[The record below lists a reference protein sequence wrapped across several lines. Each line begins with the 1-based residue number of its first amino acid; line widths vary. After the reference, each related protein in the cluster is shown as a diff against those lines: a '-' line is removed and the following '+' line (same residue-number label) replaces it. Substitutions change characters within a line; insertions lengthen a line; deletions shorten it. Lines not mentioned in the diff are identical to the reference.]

1 MSQEQTVWS
10 GTPSQIINLGTYVLC
25 ILFFWLIIP
34 IFIGI
39 WKYLV
44 VKTTKYELT
53 TQRLRL
59 RTGVLN
65 KEINELELYRVKDF
79 KIDQPLFLRIFS
91 VANIVISTSDN
102 SHPVICI
109 RAVSDAEGLL
119 SKIRE
124 NVEIMR
130 RNRVREVDMN

>member
-10 GTPSQIINLGTYVLC
+10 GTSSQILNLGTYILC
-25 ILFFWLIIP
+25 ILLFWMILP

-39 WKYLV
+39 WKYMV
-44 VKTTKYELT
+44 VRATKYELT

-79 KIDQPLFLRIFS
+79 RIEQPLFLRLFS
-91 VANIVISTSDN
+91 VSNIVISTSDS
-102 SHPVICI
+102 SHAVVCI
-109 RAVSDAEGLL
+109 RAVVGAEDLM

-130 RNRVREVDMN
+130 RNRVREVDVN

>member
-10 GTPSQIINLGTYVLC
+10 GTSSQILNLGTYILC
-25 ILFFWLIIP
+25 ILLFWMILP

-39 WKYLV
+39 WKYMV
-44 VKTTKYELT
+44 VRATKYELT

-79 KIDQPLFLRIFS
+79 RIEQPLFLRLFS
-91 VANIVISTSDN
+91 VSNIVILTSDS
-102 SHPVICI
+102 SHAVVCI
-109 RAVSDAEGLL
+109 RAVVGAEDLM

-130 RNRVREVDMN
+130 RNRVREVDVN

>member
-1 MSQEQTVWS
+1 MSQEQTIWS
-10 GTPSQIINLGTYVLC
+10 GTSSQIVNLGTYVLC
-25 ILFFWLIIP
+25 ILFFWLVIP

-44 VKTTKYELT
+44 VRTTKYELT

-65 KEINELELYRVKDF
+65 KEINELELYRVKDL

-102 SHPVICI
+102 SHPVVSI